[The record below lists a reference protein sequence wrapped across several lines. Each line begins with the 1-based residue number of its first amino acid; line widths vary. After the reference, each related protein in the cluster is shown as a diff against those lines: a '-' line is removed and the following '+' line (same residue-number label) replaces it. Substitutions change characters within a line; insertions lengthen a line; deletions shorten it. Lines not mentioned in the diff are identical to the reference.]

1 MTFNCGFTC
10 ALGLEKLRE
19 TPWCNYVLI
28 KLTNFIFLVERRFS
42 LFCPLRGVV
51 YQGSTSGNLACSGP
65 TAILRESSTAYHS
78 KRPYLCRR
86 GNIKIIV
93 IMPICESKKF
103 NSLFEVLFY
112 LFTNLWVFS
121 YCKTFIIELQ
131 RP

>member
-28 KLTNFIFLVERRFS
+28 KLTNFIFLVERIFS

-51 YQGSTSGNLACSGP
+51 YQRFTSGNPGCSGP
-65 TAILRESSTAYHS
+65 TAILRQSNTAYHS

-93 IMPICESKKF
+93 IMSICESKKY
-103 NSLFEVLFY
+103 NSLFEVLFH
-112 LFTNLWVFS
+112 LFTNRWVFS
-121 YCKTFIIELQ
+121 YSKTFIIQLQ
-131 RP
+131 CS